1 MLARIHQT
9 IIGAAIAVALTA
21 GATHAQ
27 TASAPQT
34 VVPTPLPPSANP
46 DTPGGAARN
55 GVIAPPAPGADAEIN
70 RDAPPTSAVTPII
83 PPPGSPGGNPSVVPK

>member
-21 GATHAQ
+21 GATHAP

-55 GVIAPPAPGADAEIN
+55 GVIAPPVPRRGRRDQPRRPTHIR
-70 RDAPPTSAVTPII
+70 RDADHPAPR
-83 PPPGSPGGNPSVVPK
+83 